1 MAYMQIPKVCG
12 AIGKDGKFIE
22 KELPVNIYKLYIH
35 SCSNNRN
42 FTLYELE
49 QDNDQLYTNY
59 FEHTGKEVTF
69 DVLTALRL
77 FSDFRKYH
85 FANLNLWNKNK
96 KSDKTDDDIKELS
109 ELHSITIK
117 YFLEM
122 SKNPVFINNENQ
134 FYSSMADFEN
144 NFNKIEKFFC
154 EDRLSEMSLTELEKT
169 IKYFFNAE
177 LNVDYIPVGNKVI
190 SEFTDL
196 SEMPKR
202 TVYEYTCKTVY
213 DVFFAIVHYCKL
225 TDLKLKS
232 CKLCHTFF
240 FADNLKE
247 QYCTNSFSYVDWEN
261 KTHTF
266 PQCAGK
272 TGARKK
278 IWDKLQA
285 KKIKIYKWLA
295 YHPRKQAK
303 FGIECSKIECQARD
317 NPSIENL
324 QIYERFLYIDCD
336 KYHKKYERA
345 NKK

>member
-35 SCSNNRN
+35 SCSNNRK

-49 QDNDQLYTNY
+49 QDNNQLYTNY

-134 FYSSMADFEN
+134 FYSSMTDFEN

-154 EDRLSEMSLTELEKT
+154 KDRLSEMSLTELEKT

-177 LNVDYIPVGNKVI
+177 LNVDYIPVSNKVI

-225 TDLKLKS
+225 ADLKLKS

-303 FGIECSKIECQARD
+303 FGIECSKIECQVRD